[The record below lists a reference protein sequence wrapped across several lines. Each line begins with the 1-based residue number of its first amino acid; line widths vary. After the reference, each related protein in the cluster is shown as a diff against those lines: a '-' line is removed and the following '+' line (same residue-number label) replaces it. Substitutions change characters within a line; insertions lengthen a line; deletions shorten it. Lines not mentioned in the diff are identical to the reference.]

1 MPETPEQTPTRTLGR
16 RSFLGTVG
24 ATALGA
30 AAFSERASA
39 SHSSYETI
47 NIVDAGADNTG
58 GDSITPVLDD
68 VLGNNRKIYFP
79 PGEYYVDEGIRF
91 TDFTKLWLVGDDAT
105 IVPAPAD
112 EFDGGHRIFKL
123 GTHYAPGD
131 WLRIGNLTFDFRAD
145 NTGLRAI
152 QAQVNDCYIHDVD
165 FVGEHDAGT
174 HGPMLVDII
183 DPDKIG
189 AVDRVSM
196 PDGGAWTEDTDRD
209 GNPDVRWGPTGFIVS
224 PYHKGKL
231 WVRDCEIG
239 GFPDNGLYDSGGDG
253 RVVVRG
259 GRFANSN
266 SANIRLDGDESTIQ
280 DATVVVDYNRDRDT
294 NQRGIRLD
302 GGSNCWVDNCE
313 IVLEEPNGH
322 AINVMPEVASAKIE
336 NTSITLADDDE
347 SNDAAIMISA
357 GSGDV
362 TIDEVDIE
370 INCPG
375 QAIDVEDGDGEVV
388 IEETTIT
395 GDASGA
401 IGGRNAIRCE
411 RDGTKFYGNTIEQP
425 GPGYRRAL
433 ALVADDCVVAHGSYE
448 STHHP
453 IVNDGN
459 DNVISKVTA
468 RSYDG
473 YDGIKVASGDFE
485 LYWSTIYEGVA
496 GDYDG
501 YGNEFPS

>member
-1 MPETPEQTPTRTLGR
+1 
-16 RSFLGTVG
+16 
-24 ATALGA
+24 
-30 AAFSERASA
+30 
-39 SHSSYETI
+39 
-47 NIVDAGADNTG
+47 
-58 GDSITPVLDD
+58 LDD

-123 GTHYAPGD
+123 GTYYAPGD
-131 WLRIGNLTFDFRAD
+131 WLRIGNFTFDFRAD

-259 GRFANSN
+259 GRFKNSN
-266 SANIRLDGDESTIQ
+266 SANIRLDGDGSTVQ
-280 DATVVVDYNRDRDT
+280 DVTVVVDNNRGRDT

-302 GGSNCWVDNCE
+302 GGSDCWVDNCE
-313 IVLEEPNGH
+313 IILEEPNGH
-322 AINVMPEVASAKIE
+322 AITVMPSVASAKIE

-347 SNDAAIMISA
+347 SNDAAIMISG

-375 QAIDVEDGDGEVV
+375 QAIDVEDGDGDVL

-401 IGGRNAIRCE
+401 TGGRHAIRCE
-411 RDGTKFYGNTIEQP
+411 RDGTRLYGNTIKQP

-433 ALVADDCVVAHGSYE
+433 TLTANDCVVANGSYE

-453 IVNDGN
+453 IINDG
-459 DNVISKVTA
+459 DGNVISKITA
-468 RSYDG
+468 RSYDD
-473 YDGIKVASGDFE
+473 YEGIKLVSGSLN
-485 LYWSTIYEGVA
+485 LYWSTIYEGVR